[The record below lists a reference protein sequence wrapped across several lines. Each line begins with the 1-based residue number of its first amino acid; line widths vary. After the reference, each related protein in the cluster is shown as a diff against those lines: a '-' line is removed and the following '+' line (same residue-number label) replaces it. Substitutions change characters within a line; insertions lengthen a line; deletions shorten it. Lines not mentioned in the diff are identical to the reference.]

1 MKPVL
6 SLILTAVSLAAQ
18 SYPGRYTA
26 PAEGGDGV
34 LTLRQ
39 TGSGAVEGSMVFPN
53 GTAIQINAKITA
65 EGLVGTGSSGTD
77 TGKFVARLIGNQLI
91 TNVDGFP
98 IVFTRQQAAAP
109 QPPAQAPAQPA
120 KWAQPSAPAREIHE
134 AAWGVRFTPPAGYQA
149 QRDQIGY
156 LFKSPNKEAGLA
168 VMPHTSATLADL
180 RRIATEGFISGD
192 TKLTPRGP
200 VQQVNANT
208 IAVDYAGTLEG
219 EGARARMVAVLSPH
233 GGGALVM
240 AMAPAQQFTADHAAS
255 AETVARTFRFEKI
268 DTTSVTGFWRQRLIG
283 RKLQYFS
290 RYSSSGVGGFSGY
303 SEHKQL
309 SLCSDGSF
317 LFNGDFSGAINVPG
331 ASANLGNRGGNAGSW
346 KIVPQLKQAVLQ
358 LSFADGSEASYTL
371 AIEDGKTFLNG
382 NRWYLD
388 DKSDCR

>member
-6 SLILTAVSLAAQ
+6 SLILTAVALAAQ

-53 GTAIQINAKITA
+53 GTVIQISAKITA
-65 EGLVGTGSSGTD
+65 EGLVGTGSSGAD
-77 TGKFVARLIGNQLI
+77 TGKFVARLSGNQLI

-98 IVFTRQQAAAP
+98 IVFSRQQAAAP
-109 QPPAQAPAQPA
+109 DPPAPAQPA
-120 KWAQPSAPAREIHE
+120 KPAQPSAAAREIHE

-149 QRDQIGY
+149 QREQIWY
-156 LFKSPNKEAGLA
+156 LLKSSNREGGLV
-168 VMPHTSATLADL
+168 VMPHTSATLPDL
-180 RRIATEGFISGD
+180 KKIATEGFLIGED

-219 EGARARMVAVLSPH
+219 QSAQARMVAVLSPH
-233 GGGALVM
+233 GGGAFVM
-240 AMAPAQQFTADHAAS
+240 ATARTQQFTPEHAAL
-255 AETVARTFRFEKI
+255 AEAVARTFRFEKI
-268 DTTSVTGFWRQRLIG
+268 DTTSVTGFWRQRLTG

-317 LFNGDFSGAINVPG
+317 LFSGDFSGAINVPG

-358 LSFADGSEASYTL
+358 LSFADGSKASYTL
-371 AIEDGKTFLNG
+371 ALEDGKTFLNG